1 MIAITGAG
9 EYLDII
15 RPYDEILLN
24 KLKDDPY
31 VLCFPTAA
39 GLESEE
45 RIQYW
50 LDLGEDH
57 FSKLNV
63 NKYADRK
70 IYHMRGKD
78 VSGKNNLTYL

>member
-39 GLESEE
+39 GLESKD

-50 LDLGEDH
+50 LDLGNDH
-57 FSKLNV
+57 FTKLNV
-63 NKYADRK
+63 NHKS
-70 IYHMRGKD
+70 IEHLM
-78 VSGKNNLTYL
+78 LTITINQKLWLK

>member
-39 GLESEE
+39 GL
-45 RIQYW
+45 
-50 LDLGEDH
+50 
-57 FSKLNV
+57 
-63 NKYADRK
+63 
-70 IYHMRGKD
+70 
-78 VSGKNNLTYL
+78 